1 MDSNLEKLID
11 ETVNQ
16 LLDDAELR
24 YAIGLDG
31 DEGFVP
37 LMISVGKVVSHVWQ
51 CEEREQPDLLSAA
64 VRVAVVE
71 RAVSRLQGIDAC
83 NDLEKLIDEM
93 VTDLTDRE
101 EFKDLS
107 DVTRRKVAVR
117 LRATQEKVASRI
129 SRIEKPAQHRLLSI
143 AVCAAANSRISGRSG
158 IDGIDPNLDEECA
171 DLGCNEEW
179 VWRKELW
186 RQEMFGWLDS
196 WD

>member
-71 RAVSRLQGIDAC
+71 RVVRRIQGIDAC
-83 NDLEKLIDEM
+83 NDLERLIDEM
-93 VTDLTDRE
+93 VTDLSDRE
-101 EFKDLS
+101 NFEILEERM
-107 DVTRRKVAVR
+107 RRTIQIGEPPTLFV
-117 LRATQEKVASRI
+117 
-129 SRIEKPAQHRLLSI
+129 
-143 AVCAAANSRISGRSG
+143 
-158 IDGIDPNLDEECA
+158 
-171 DLGCNEEW
+171 
-179 VWRKELW
+179 
-186 RQEMFGWLDS
+186 
-196 WD
+196 